1 MEFLRFILY
10 PFSILYGLLTAFRN
24 FLFDLGILPSTSFK
38 LPVISVG
45 NLSVGG
51 TGKSPMVMYLLE
63 LLKDDHNISSL
74 SRGYGRSGTGFYLAD
89 DNATARTLGDEPLQI
104 HRRFPK
110 LPIAVDANRRRGI
123 RLLMKKFP
131 ELGGVILDDAFQHRY
146 VMPGVSILLTSY
158 DKLYINDY
166 VLPTGS
172 LREFKSGAKR
182 ADIIIVTKAPRLL
195 SPIDRRL
202 ISQKLKP
209 KPYQQ
214 VFFSYIKY
222 KAIAPVFN
230 DELEKVKLNSKLQV
244 LLVTGIAKS
253 DGLFYHLKDKV
264 KKVTHLKFKDHHNF
278 EMNDITKIKNA
289 FHEISGEDKII
300 LTTEKDAMR
309 LNYPMIK
316 EELGDLPL
324 FYIPIR
330 IEMHERDKQ
339 IFCERIIDFI
349 RRN

>member
-1 MEFLRFILY
+1 
-10 PFSILYGLLTAFRN
+10 
-24 FLFDLGILPSTSFK
+24 
-38 LPVISVG
+38 
-45 NLSVGG
+45 
-51 TGKSPMVMYLLE
+51 
-63 LLKDDHNISSL
+63 
-74 SRGYGRSGTGFYLAD
+74 
-89 DNATARTLGDEPLQI
+89 
-104 HRRFPK
+104 
-110 LPIAVDANRRRGI
+110 
-123 RLLMKKFP
+123 MKKFP